1 MKTSIYQK
9 HLVTRYEKKS
19 IKELVFLSDL
29 VFQKIVFAYSQP
41 IEAEELTKIQMQD
54 YILLKVIQ
62 QKRER
67 FEFED

>member
-19 IKELVFLSDL
+19 IKKLVSLSDL
-29 VFQKIVFAYSQP
+29 VFQKIVSAYSQP